1 MESGEAG
8 ERVGLGLIEEF
19 HFGGVLAEDLI
30 NVASDLGEFGF
41 VLLLPDGKV
50 GVAFF
55 VFCFEGAIVSELGCP
70 SVWDGDGE
78 EDIVGLGELEV
89 FGVSGEEAEVEGE
102 EKQ

>member
-1 MESGEAG
+1 M
-8 ERVGLGLIEEF
+8 
-19 HFGGVLAEDLI
+19 
-30 NVASDLGEFGF
+30 
-41 VLLLPDGKV
+41 
-50 GVAFF
+50 AFF

-102 EKQ
+102 EKL